1 MGEVNIV
8 NNGKPYFFRFD
19 IAKEGGMSARITD
32 YLKTRVNDNG
42 KKVPVKWF
50 DQGQVMNVHGMS
62 PFIQGGVGHY
72 TPDEKNELLPGPDV
86 VYRDWQ
92 GTPADVTDDGMVYY
106 TLEDQFFCK
115 QGQFKGVFG
124 LRNSNGD
131 VYTSVNIVFEIL
143 GNDLR
148 IGETTKYYSSELEK
162 MKTRFS
168 NDTQQVIKDARNA
181 YESETKNAHDSLDAL
196 KSQIQA
202 NRDEQ
207 NTLVERL
214 IGVNQQI
221 DANDIVKKYVYDDYV
236 KKNEARLDATSQ
248 SITNQ
253 LKNLKLDL
261 QFTTLNDLKTKYP
274 DGSSGVYILENG
286 NLAVYQNNQWSDSGK
301 LVITNG
307 ANYRMFVKQD
317 QIAMPY
323 DDLNT
328 LPTNS
333 ITVYGNLTIDNNPI
347 ANDSIIV
354 LTLGPTEKDY
364 QFNYACMQFVF
375 GQNINDALCRMC
387 WVNTDKTRSWK
398 QWNKITKKYSVFS
411 DQSQVVM
418 PYDDLN
424 TLPTNSITLYG
435 TLEVKNSPWPNKAI
449 YVETDGPNNGLSANY
464 ARKQTAILQ
473 STGEQATRLSWVGL
487 DGREE
492 WKSWNKLANEYSVF
506 SEQSQ
511 VKAPYDD
518 LNTLPT
524 NSITL
529 YGTLEVKNSPW
540 PNKAIYV
547 ETEGPS
553 NDLSANYA
561 RKQTAIS
568 QSTGEQATRLS
579 WVGLDGREEWKSWN
593 KIEMFP
599 SLSFLETFAV
609 IGDSYSAGHLSDM
622 KGGAISPTRFAWGNI
637 LAKDIGAKCVNL
649 SVSGYT
655 AYDWATNKISDLNK
669 TPAQDL
675 YVIALGIN
683 DALPS
688 HDEVL
693 GTIDDINDDPNKNA
707 NTFYGNYGKI
717 ISAIKQHDMNARIIL
732 LTIMTKYDS
741 TSRKDEFNTAIKNIG
756 AKYNIPVADLDQ
768 ESYFASD
775 DFNNLKN
782 GGHPT
787 IVGYSLM
794 ARALKHA
801 IQKTIYQNN
810 TYFDEWAK
818 TMD

>member
-1 MGEVNIV
+1 MSNFNSI
-8 NNGKPYFFRFD
+8 NNGGVPYYFPAD
-19 IAKEGGMSARITD
+19 IAKEGQQYARFSNW
-32 YLKTRVNDNG
+32 LKTRVNDNG
-42 KKVPVKWF
+42 KKVPVKWY
-50 DQGQVMNVHGMS
+50 DQGRVMNVNGLT
-62 PFIQGGVGHY
+62 PFIQGMVGHF
-72 TPDEKNELLPGPDV
+72 TTDENDELIPSSDV
-86 VYRDWQ
+86 VSRDWQ
-92 GTPADVTDDGMVYY
+92 GSPADVTDGGLAFY
-106 TLEDQFFCK
+106 TLEDQFFC
-115 QGQFKGVFG
+115 QEGQFKGVFG
-124 LRNSNGD
+124 LRDSNGN

-162 MKTRFS
+162 MKARFS

-181 YESETKNAHDSLDAL
+181 YKSETKNAHDSLDAL

-253 LKNLKLDL
+253 LKKLKLDL

-274 DGSSGVYILENG
+274 NGSSGVYILENG

-301 LVITNG
+301 LIITNG

-323 DDLNT
+323 DNLNT

-387 WVNTDKTRSWK
+387 WVNADKTRSWK
-398 QWNKITKKYSVFS
+398 PWNKITKKYSVFS

-435 TLEVKNSPWPNKAI
+435 TLEVKSSPWPNKAI

-464 ARKQTAILQ
+464 ARKQT
-473 STGEQATRLSWVGL
+473 V
-487 DGREE
+487 
-492 WKSWNKLANEYSVF
+492 
-506 SEQSQ
+506 
-511 VKAPYDD
+511 
-518 LNTLPT
+518 
-524 NSITL
+524 
-529 YGTLEVKNSPW
+529 
-540 PNKAIYV
+540 
-547 ETEGPS
+547 
-553 NDLSANYA
+553 
-561 RKQTAIS
+561 IS

-579 WVGLDGREEWKSWN
+579 WVGLDGKEEWKPWN
-593 KIEMFP
+593 KNEMLP
-599 SLSFLETFAV
+599 SLSFMDTFAV

-622 KGGAISPTRFAWGNI
+622 KGGAISPTKFAWGNI
-637 LAKDIGAKCVNL
+637 LAKDIGAKCINL

-669 TPAQDL
+669 TPVQDL
-675 YVIALGIN
+675 YIIALGIN

-688 HDEVL
+688 HDEAL
-693 GTIDDINDDPNKNA
+693 GTIADINDDPNKNA

-717 ISAIKQHDMNARIIL
+717 ISAIKHHDVNARIIL

>member
-1 MGEVNIV
+1 MDLNIV

-50 DQGQVMNVHGMS
+50 DQGMVMNVHGLS
-62 PFIQGGVGHY
+62 PFIQGGVGHW
-72 TPDEKNELLPGPDV
+72 TPDDNNELLPGPDV

-92 GTPADVTDDGMVYY
+92 GTPADVTDDGIVYY

-115 QGQFKGVFG
+115 QGQFKGIFG
-124 LRNSNGD
+124 LRDSNGN
-131 VYTSVNIVFEIL
+131 VFSSVNIIFEIQ
-143 GNDLR
+143 GNDFR
-148 IGETTKYYSSELEK
+148 IHQTTEYYSSELEK

-168 NDTQQVIKDARNA
+168 NDTQQVIEDARNA

-196 KSQIQA
+196 KSQIQV

-214 IGVNQQI
+214 IGVKQQI

-236 KKNEARLDATSQ
+236 KKNESRLDATSQ
-248 SITNQ
+248 SITDQ

-274 DGSSGVYILENG
+274 NGSSGVYILENG

-323 DDLNT
+323 DNLNT

-364 QFNYACMQFVF
+364 QFNYACMQFAF

-387 WVNTDKTRSWK
+387 WVNADKTRSWK
-398 QWNKITKKYSVFS
+398 KWFKITKKYSIFS
-411 DQSQVVM
+411 DQSQVKV
-418 PYDDLN
+418 PYDNLN
-424 TLPTNSITLYG
+424 TLPTNSITVYG
-435 TLEVKNSPWPNKAI
+435 NLEVQNSPWPNKAI
-449 YVETDGPNNGLSANY
+449 YVETEGPNDGLSANY

-487 DGREE
+487 DGKEE
-492 WKSWNKLANEYSVF
+492 WKSWNKNEM
-506 SEQSQ
+506 
-511 VKAPYDD
+511 
-518 LNTLPT
+518 L
-524 NSITL
+524 
-529 YGTLEVKNSPW
+529 
-540 PNKAIYV
+540 
-547 ETEGPS
+547 
-553 NDLSANYA
+553 
-561 RKQTAIS
+561 
-568 QSTGEQATRLS
+568 
-579 WVGLDGREEWKSWN
+579 
-593 KIEMFP
+593 P
-599 SLSFLETFAV
+599 SLSFLDTFTV

-669 TPAQDL
+669 IPVQDL
-675 YVIALGIN
+675 YIIALGIN

-688 HDEVL
+688 HGEVL
-693 GTIDDINDDPNKNA
+693 GTIADINDDPNKNA

-717 ISAIKQHDMNARIIL
+717 ISAIKQHNMNARIIL

-741 TSRKDEFNTAIKNIG
+741 TSRKDEFNTAVKNIG

-768 ESYFASD
+768 ESYFTSD

-801 IQKTIYQNN
+801 IQKTIYKNN

>member
-72 TPDEKNELLPGPDV
+72 TPDDNNELLPGPDV

-196 KSQIQA
+196 KSKIQA

-274 DGSSGVYILENG
+274 NGSSGVYILENG

-323 DDLNT
+323 DNLNT

-387 WVNTDKTRSWK
+387 WVNADKTRSWK
-398 QWNKITKKYSVFS
+398 QWNKITKK
-411 DQSQVVM
+411 
-418 PYDDLN
+418 
-424 TLPTNSITLYG
+424 
-435 TLEVKNSPWPNKAI
+435 
-449 YVETDGPNNGLSANY
+449 
-464 ARKQTAILQ
+464 
-473 STGEQATRLSWVGL
+473 
-487 DGREE
+487 
-492 WKSWNKLANEYSVF
+492 YSVF

>member
-1 MGEVNIV
+1 MTEELNRRHNLATIPTINNNGESYIVPFDIYKEGYDAYDISNWFKGRVGDNGTPFGIRWYKHGQLMDVTGMRPFIEGQVGDYTIDDSDPDDPKINMDSEASNVHVVGEVNDCQEYGVAIYRLI
-8 NNGKPYFFRFD
+8 NQAIPQSGIFYGK
-19 IAKEGGMSARITD
+19 IG
-32 YLKTRVNDNG
+32 
-42 KKVPVKWF
+42 
-50 DQGQVMNVHGMS
+50 VM
-62 PFIQGGVGHY
+62 
-72 TPDEKNELLPGPDV
+72 
-86 VYRDWQ
+86 
-92 GTPADVTDDGMVYY
+92 GTQDDGTTVMSSV
-106 TLEDQFFCK
+106 DVI
-115 QGQFKGVFG
+115 FKVLAGHM
-124 LRNSNGD
+124 NM
-131 VYTSVNIVFEIL
+131 L
-143 GNDLR
+143 GAR
-148 IGETTKYYSSELEK
+148 KFYVSELEK
-162 MKTRFS
+162 AEAEFKARLKQHDQDYQQRADQHDQEMQKTI
-168 NDTQQVIKDARNA
+168 DDARNA

-214 IGVNQQI
+214 IGVKQQI
-221 DANDIVKKYVYDDYV
+221 DANDIVKKYVYNDYV

-248 SITNQ
+248 SITDQ

-274 DGSSGVYILENG
+274 NGSNGVYILENG

-307 ANYRMFVKQD
+307 ANYRMFVTQD
-317 QIAMPY
+317 QIVMPY
-323 DDLNT
+323 DSLNT

-375 GQNINDALCRMC
+375 GQNINDVLCRMC
-387 WVNTDKTRSWK
+387 WVNADKTRSWK
-398 QWNKITKKYSVFS
+398 PWNKITKKYSIFS
-411 DQSQVVM
+411 DQSQIAV

-435 TLEVKNSPWPNKAI
+435 TLEVKNSPWPNQSI
-449 YVETDGPNNGLSANY
+449 YVETEGPNNGLSANY
-464 ARKQTAILQ
+464 ARKQT
-473 STGEQATRLSWVGL
+473 V
-487 DGREE
+487 
-492 WKSWNKLANEYSVF
+492 
-506 SEQSQ
+506 
-511 VKAPYDD
+511 
-518 LNTLPT
+518 
-524 NSITL
+524 
-529 YGTLEVKNSPW
+529 
-540 PNKAIYV
+540 
-547 ETEGPS
+547 
-553 NDLSANYA
+553 
-561 RKQTAIS
+561 IS

-579 WVGLDGREEWKSWN
+579 WVGLDGREEWKPWN
-593 KIEMFP
+593 KNEMLP
-599 SLSFLETFAV
+599 SLSFMDTFTV

-622 KGGAISPTRFAWGNI
+622 KGSAISPTRFAWGNI

-669 TPAQDL
+669 TPVQDL
-675 YVIALGIN
+675 YIIALGIN

-688 HDEVL
+688 HGEAL
-693 GTIDDINDDPNKNA
+693 GTIADINDDPNKNA

-717 ISAIKQHDMNARIIL
+717 ISAIKHHDMNARIIL

-810 TYFDEWAK
+810 TYFDEWVK

>member
-50 DQGQVMNVHGMS
+50 DQGMAMNVHGMS

-72 TPDEKNELLPGPDV
+72 TPDDNNELLPGPDV

-274 DGSSGVYILENG
+274 NGSSGVYILENG

-323 DDLNT
+323 DNLNT

-333 ITVYGNLTIDNNPI
+333 ITLYGNLTIDNNPI

-375 GQNINDALCRMC
+375 GQNINDVLCRMC
-387 WVNTDKTRSWK
+387 WVNADKTRSWK
-398 QWNKITKKYSVFS
+398 PWNKITKKYSVFS

-464 ARKQTAILQ
+464 ARKQTAISQ

-487 DGREE
+487 DGKEE
-492 WKSWNKLANEYSVF
+492 WKPWNKITKKYSVF
-506 SEQSQ
+506 SDQSQ
-511 VKAPYDD
+511 VVMPYDD

-547 ETEGPS
+547 ETDGP
-553 NDLSANYA
+553 NNGLSANYA

-579 WVGLDGREEWKSWN
+579 WVGLDGKEEWKPWN
-593 KIEMFP
+593 KNEMLP
-599 SLSFLETFAV
+599 SLSFMDTFAV

-622 KGGAISPTRFAWGNI
+622 EGGAISPTKFAWGNI
-637 LAKDIGAKCVNL
+637 LAKDIGAKCINL

-669 TPAQDL
+669 TPVQDL
-675 YVIALGIN
+675 YIIALGIN

-688 HDEVL
+688 HDEAL
-693 GTIDDINDDPNKNA
+693 GTIADINDDPNKNA

-717 ISAIKQHDMNARIIL
+717 ISAIKHHDVNARIIL

-768 ESYFASD
+768 ESYFASN

>member
-1 MGEVNIV
+1 MSNFNSI
-8 NNGKPYFFRFD
+8 NNGGVPYYFPAD
-19 IAKEGGMSARITD
+19 IAKEGQQYARFSNW
-32 YLKTRVNDNG
+32 LKTRVNDNG
-42 KKVPVKWF
+42 KKVPVKWY
-50 DQGQVMNVHGMS
+50 DQGRVMNVNGLT
-62 PFIQGGVGHY
+62 PFIQGMVGHF
-72 TPDEKNELLPGPDV
+72 TTDENDELIPSADV
-86 VYRDWQ
+86 VSRDWQ
-92 GTPADVTDDGMVYY
+92 GSPADVTDGGLAFY
-106 TLEDQFFCK
+106 TLEDQFFC
-115 QGQFKGVFG
+115 QEGLFKGVFG

-162 MKTRFS
+162 MKTKFS

-181 YESETKNAHDSLDAL
+181 YESEAKNAHDSLDAL

-274 DGSSGVYILENG
+274 NGSSGVYILENG

-323 DDLNT
+323 DNLNT

-387 WVNTDKTRSWK
+387 WVNADKTRSWK

-487 DGREE
+487 DGKEE
-492 WKSWNKLANEYSVF
+492 WKPWNKNEM
-506 SEQSQ
+506 
-511 VKAPYDD
+511 
-518 LNTLPT
+518 L
-524 NSITL
+524 
-529 YGTLEVKNSPW
+529 
-540 PNKAIYV
+540 
-547 ETEGPS
+547 
-553 NDLSANYA
+553 
-561 RKQTAIS
+561 
-568 QSTGEQATRLS
+568 
-579 WVGLDGREEWKSWN
+579 
-593 KIEMFP
+593 P
-599 SLSFLETFAV
+599 SLSFMDTFAV
-609 IGDSYSAGHLSDM
+609 IGDSYSAGQLSEM
-622 KGGAISPTRFAWGNI
+622 KGGAISPTRFAWENI

-655 AYDWATNKISDLNK
+655 TYDWATNKISDLNK
-669 TPAQDL
+669 TPVQDL
-675 YVIALGIN
+675 YIIALGIN

-688 HDEVL
+688 HDEAL
-693 GTIDDINDDPNKNA
+693 GTIADINDDPNKNA

-717 ISAIKQHDMNARIIL
+717 ISAIKHHDVNARIIL

-741 TSRKDEFNTAIKNIG
+741 NSRKDEFNTAIKNIG

-801 IQKTIYQNN
+801 IQKTIYKNN

>member
-50 DQGQVMNVHGMS
+50 DQGAVMNVHGMS
-62 PFIQGGVGHY
+62 PFIQGGVGHW
-72 TPDEKNELLPGPDV
+72 TPDDDNNLLPGPDV

-115 QGQFKGVFG
+115 QGQFKGIFG
-124 LRNSNGD
+124 LRDSNGN
-131 VYTSVNIVFEIL
+131 VFSSVNIIFEIQ
-143 GNDLR
+143 GNDFR
-148 IGETTKYYSSELEK
+148 IHQTTEYYSSELEK

-248 SITNQ
+248 SITDQ

-274 DGSSGVYILENG
+274 NGSSGVYILENG

-307 ANYRMFVKQD
+307 ANYRMFVTQD
-317 QIAMPY
+317 QIVMPY
-323 DDLNT
+323 DNLNT

-333 ITVYGNLTIDNNPI
+333 ITVYGNLNIDNNPI
-347 ANDSIIV
+347 ANDSIVV

-398 QWNKITKKYSVFS
+398 QWFKITKKYSIFS

-424 TLPTNSITLYG
+424 TLPTGSINAYG

-464 ARKQTAILQ
+464 ARKQTVILQ

-487 DGREE
+487 DGKEE
-492 WKSWNKLANEYSVF
+492 WKPWNKNEM
-506 SEQSQ
+506 
-511 VKAPYDD
+511 
-518 LNTLPT
+518 L
-524 NSITL
+524 
-529 YGTLEVKNSPW
+529 
-540 PNKAIYV
+540 
-547 ETEGPS
+547 
-553 NDLSANYA
+553 
-561 RKQTAIS
+561 
-568 QSTGEQATRLS
+568 
-579 WVGLDGREEWKSWN
+579 
-593 KIEMFP
+593 P
-599 SLSFLETFAV
+599 SLSFMDTFAV

-622 KGGAISPTRFAWGNI
+622 EGGAISPTKFAWGNI
-637 LAKDIGAKCVNL
+637 LAKDIGAKCINL

-669 TPAQDL
+669 TPVQDL
-675 YVIALGIN
+675 YIIALGIN

-688 HDEVL
+688 HDEAL
-693 GTIDDINDDPNKNA
+693 GTIADINDDPNKNA

-717 ISAIKQHDMNARIIL
+717 ISAIKHHDVNARIIL